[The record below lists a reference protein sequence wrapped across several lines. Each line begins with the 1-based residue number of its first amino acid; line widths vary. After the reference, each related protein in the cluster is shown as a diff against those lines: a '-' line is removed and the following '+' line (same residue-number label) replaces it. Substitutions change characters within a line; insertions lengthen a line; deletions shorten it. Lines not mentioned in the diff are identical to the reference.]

1 MGFSPLRTIHLQKSI
16 LTCTMQLPQSP
27 PVKHESECS
36 DRPINCHAA
45 SARGTDAKN
54 LMGFSPN
61 DSRLTKSSNQIEV
74 TGESNPC
81 NGLLEHAFTDRQ
93 VREGYSFP
101 LRGLSLSKA
110 KFYSSLFEEGNDIF
124 QHPMDPEIIMAIIF
138 EEARSRANQI

>member
-1 MGFSPLRTIHLQKSI
+1 
-16 LTCTMQLPQSP
+16 
-27 PVKHESECS
+27 
-36 DRPINCHAA
+36 
-45 SARGTDAKN
+45 
-54 LMGFSPN
+54 MGFSPN
-61 DSRLTKSSNQIEV
+61 DRRLTKSSNQIEV

-124 QHPMDPEIIMAIIF
+124 QQPMDPEIIMAIIF
-138 EEARSRANQI
+138 EEARSPCKSDLKAPGISPQLPRGFSPWHRCKK